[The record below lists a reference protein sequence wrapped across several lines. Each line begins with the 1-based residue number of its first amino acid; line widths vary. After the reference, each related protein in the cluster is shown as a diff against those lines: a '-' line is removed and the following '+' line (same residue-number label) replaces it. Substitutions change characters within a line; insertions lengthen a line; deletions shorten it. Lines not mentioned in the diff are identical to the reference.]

1 MRDEIPAYIVD
12 GIDRQ
17 DRETLRAI
25 ADYASARAD
34 RLEELEDQEIETDD
48 VVDDGDELVDV
59 DQDAGSKGTVV
70 KKKVPCGKENCS
82 TCPHG
87 PYKYRAYRDGDTVK
101 TDYIG
106 PA

>member
-1 MRDEIPAYIVD
+1 MTDEIPAYIRD

-59 DQDAGSKGTVV
+59 DQDDAAKGTIVE
-70 KKKVPCGKENCS
+70 KKVPCGKDSCS

-87 PYKYRAYRDGDTVK
+87 PYQYRAYRDGDTVK